1 MKKTVYTLLIFC
13 SVVFLFASCANDS
26 VKEQPLRVIFETD
39 MGNDIDDALALDMLY
54 KYADQ
59 NKVDLLAVSSNKNSH
74 YSARYIALM
83 NSFYGYSSLLVGE
96 VKNGADSEGDAVNY
110 TEIVCEYAVDSQ
122 KVFTEVERDF
132 EESVRLY
139 RKILSDQPDNS
150 VVIISVGFST
160 NLAQLLESSADEFS
174 DLTGREL
181 VAKKVKLLS
190 MMAGNFSRNPQKLEY
205 NIMKDIPAAKKV
217 FNEWPTPIVTS
228 PFGVG
233 NSILYPAS
241 SIENDFNWTEYH
253 PLVIG
258 YKNYLQMPYD
268 RQTWDLT
275 AVLYAVEP
283 NENYF
288 SLSESGVVTVNDEG
302 YTLFEPESGGNHQF
316 LKVDSIQQER
326 VRSRFID
333 LITQIPKVFSNEK
346 E

>member
-1 MKKTVYTLLIFC
+1 MKKVIFVIVVLGIFGYLFRSC
-13 SVVFLFASCANDS
+13 SP
-26 VKEQPLRVIFETD
+26 KEEARPMKVIFETD

-59 NKVDLLAVSSNKNSH
+59 NEIELLAVSTNKNSR

-83 NSFYGYSSLLVGE
+83 NLFYGYLSVPVGE
-96 VKNGADSEGDAVNY
+96 VKNGVDSEGDAKNY
-110 TEIVCEYAVDSQ
+110 TEIVCEYTVDSQ
-122 KVFTEVERDF
+122 KVFTDVKDDF

-139 RKILSDQPDNS
+139 RKTLSNQPDNS

-174 DLTGREL
+174 DLSGKEL

-190 MMAGNFSRNPQKLEY
+190 VMAGNFSRNPQKLEY
-205 NIMKDIPAAKKV
+205 NIIKDIPAAKKV

-228 PFGVG
+228 PFEVG

-241 SIENDFNWTEYH
+241 SIENDFKWTEYH

-258 YKNYLQMPYD
+258 YESYLQMPYD

-275 AVLYAVEP
+275 AVLYAIETGKK
-283 NENYF
+283 YF
-288 SLSESGVVTVNDEG
+288 SESEKGIITVDDSG
-302 YTLFEPESGGNHQF
+302 YTEFNIQPDGNHRF
-316 LKVDSIQQER
+316 LKVDSIQQEQ
-326 VRSRFID
+326 VRSRFIE
-333 LITQIPKVFSNEK
+333 LISKKPKIYLDDK
-346 E
+346 